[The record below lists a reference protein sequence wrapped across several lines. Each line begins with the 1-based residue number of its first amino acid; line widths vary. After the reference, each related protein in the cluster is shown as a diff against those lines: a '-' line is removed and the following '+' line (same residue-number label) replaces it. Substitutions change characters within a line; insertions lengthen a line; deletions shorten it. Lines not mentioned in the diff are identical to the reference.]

1 MSNAFVQ
8 QEAVQKLLRE
18 GAGLMSLAE
27 TNVLK
32 PLFTVCWRIS
42 VR

>member
-18 GAGLMSLAE
+18 GAGLNVLAVM
-27 TNVLK
+27 NVLK
-32 PLFTVCWRIS
+32 PLSTVCWRIS
-42 VR
+42 AR